1 MLRRDFL
8 QGAVVLL
15 GLSSAALAA
24 TSYSLLHT
32 RFQCSLPLSEAN
44 KLGVEAASRSYPA
57 GADKPQWEVIVVE
70 IGKQAFAEMQGAGM
84 SPQEYA
90 RTTYLGQTS
99 AAPGKGKRKFPQ
111 GNLSSE
117 IYPQSFPHKDHLEIF
132 WLERKEGAG
141 LLLAFRRSPKMDP
154 QLAEKA
160 ANEIC
165 ASLDWK
171 I

>member
-8 QGAVVLL
+8 QGALVLL
-15 GLSSAALAA
+15 GLNWAALAA
-24 TSYSLLHT
+24 TSYTLLNT
-32 RFQCSLPLSEAN
+32 RFNCSLPLSQPT
-44 KLGVEAASRSYPA
+44 KLGLDAASRSYPA

-90 RTTYLGQTS
+90 RTTYLGQS
-99 AAPGKGKRKFPQ
+99 GAAPGKGSRKFTQ
-111 GNLSSE
+111 GVLTSE
-117 IYPQSFPHKDHLEIF
+117 IDPQSFPHKDHLETF

-141 LLLAFRRSPKMDP
+141 LLLAFRRSPAMNKE
-154 QLAEKA
+154 LAERA

-165 ASLDWK
+165 ASLEWRL
-171 I
+171 